1 MKKTLFVSALL
12 CLIGYQD
19 ALAQQNISP
28 KDSILQ
34 IIKSYTIRDTVR
46 VNALIDIQPFF
57 LLDEHEQGR
66 AFIEEAISISEE
78 LNYST
83 GYGFS
88 LNALGAYYLRR
99 GHIDS
104 ALASI
109 TEAISE
115 FERIGENHNIYAA
128 FNNLALVYKSSGDF
142 DKAYETYVSMLNR
155 LEGRPKTSSFAI
167 IYFNIAALYEAQ
179 EDWENFE
186 YWMTKMVEL
195 SDSLN
200 FIPGVKEGS
209 LGLAKTAIIKKQ
221 YDQALNRTSFVLN
234 DATTKGEMA
243 QIEARAFDLQG
254 DVYALKGE
262 YALSIEN
269 YQRSIE
275 VYTKINSTRYA
286 SVIYKKLSDVYI
298 SLENYEEAFSNSEM
312 YHQLKDSLMSAE
324 KVEIIEELQTKYET
338 EKLKREIDSAEIENL
353 KLLQSN
359 QRSRSLII
367 GAFGFVFFLTLF
379 GGVLFR
385 QRRLQQDAQLQMLE
399 LRESQK
405 RLLVEQEKRAAE
417 LKAVRAQLNPHF
429 IFNLMNSV
437 QEFML
442 KGKAEDANKAL
453 LLVSKLMRL
462 TLKHSEQELI
472 PLSSELEL
480 ITTYLEAEKLR
491 FGNKISY
498 QINVD
503 EEIETEFISIPP
515 MLIQPYVENAIQ
527 HGLMHKED
535 PGEVQIQIKE
545 LENEQLQIVVN
556 DDGIGRKAAGLINTT
571 NPEKHNRFSTKANE
585 QRILNLSE
593 QSNQKGSV
601 SICDSKK
608 DGTGT
613 KVIIELPLEILLT
626 TA

>member
-46 VNALIDIQPFF
+46 VNALIDIQPYF

-109 TEAISE
+109 TEAIVV

-128 FNNLALVYKSSGDF
+128 LNNLALVYKSSGDF
-142 DKAYETYVSMLNR
+142 DRAYETYVSMLDR

-179 EDWENFE
+179 EDWDNFE

-200 FIPGVKEGS
+200 FLPGVKEGS
-209 LGLAKTAIIKKQ
+209 LGLAKTAIFKKQ
-221 YDQALNRTSFVLN
+221 YDQALNRTSFVLS
-234 DATTKGEMA
+234 DATTKREMA

-254 DVYALKGE
+254 DVYALKEE
-262 YALSIEN
+262 YTLSIEN

-275 VYTKINSTRYA
+275 VYTKINSIRYA

-405 RLLVEQEKRAAE
+405 RLLVEQEKER
-417 LKAVRAQLNPHF
+417 P
-429 IFNLMNSV
+429 S
-437 QEFML
+437 
-442 KGKAEDANKAL
+442 
-453 LLVSKLMRL
+453 
-462 TLKHSEQELI
+462 
-472 PLSSELEL
+472 
-480 ITTYLEAEKLR
+480 
-491 FGNKISY
+491 
-498 QINVD
+498 
-503 EEIETEFISIPP
+503 
-515 MLIQPYVENAIQ
+515 
-527 HGLMHKED
+527 
-535 PGEVQIQIKE
+535 
-545 LENEQLQIVVN
+545 
-556 DDGIGRKAAGLINTT
+556 
-571 NPEKHNRFSTKANE
+571 
-585 QRILNLSE
+585 
-593 QSNQKGSV
+593 
-601 SICDSKK
+601 
-608 DGTGT
+608 
-613 KVIIELPLEILLT
+613 
-626 TA
+626 